1 MADIEKLTVTLEA
14 NVANYNADLAKAAQT
29 TAQQTKA
36 MENSFA
42 RLGTFGQRTPQ
53 NFDKIAA
60 GMSSVGKAALHSHV
74 EQELLNASLSK
85 AEIAAGGVTHAIGA
99 MSTQGMAAFHAL
111 RGGAEQLLAGQDPF
125 RVLAL
130 ELNNLTYAASGAG
143 GLKTAFGE
151 AIGIFRGLLNPVV
164 ALTGG
169 IVGLGLAAIGLQ
181 ARWASAQEKINLA
194 LTGVGKSA
202 GITAGQ
208 VNQIADAVSKSG
220 EVSRSEASD
229 IATAIASTG
238 RASADATE
246 QATALAKSYSL
257 VFNKDLNKS
266 AIDLANAIA
275 NPGAAIDALNARL
288 GVWSAKQ
295 IEMVKNLD
303 ASGQRQKAAKILIDG
318 LKDSI
323 GEAAEKTDFW
333 SRSWDKVSTSI
344 SNFFTAT
351 GKGIDKAIGNQS
363 PEDALV
369 DRLADAKDRLE
380 GLRSGHFNLLGGV
393 SFGDPAEIK
402 KTSDEVKDLEA
413 QLNALRKAS
422 EDTRDAADVSNLVK
436 NIDPTIQKLN
446 DLQTT
451 IDKIKSVPTD
461 KLGAASQDVVKN
473 VLASLQSQHDLL
485 AKDISLSQQKYG
497 VTLAQA
503 EAEKRAAKIEI
514 DGITARTPA
523 QKADIA
529 YLQTRNA
536 LLDQGKSPQEAE
548 IGAQIARTKSL
559 TEAQYQLSEAQRDR
573 IFQSQQSVD
582 QGVIENSTIG
592 RSVEVTT
599 RLTQQFQLLAAAK
612 AEAFKNGLVDKS
624 GNPIVSAQE
633 QLDALVKADELS
645 RQAGKGAN
653 DRLAF
658 EQNFDRAQIGRD
670 STEQQVY
677 ARLQSAGLLDNGE
690 IVSAQAKMRAEQER
704 FNITLAQTIDI
715 EKGFAS
721 TFLHDLISGKS
732 AAESLGNALND
743 VASKLLDMGIDKLI
757 SGTAGGSGGLLAVAG
772 SLFSGF
778 ADGGIFVPGQGPQKL
793 KTFAGGGISNQ
804 AAIFGEAGPE
814 AAIPLKGGKVPVDLR
829 MPKVAAAPS
838 MPNINISIDARN
850 ATPQA
855 IDKLNSETMPDL
867 EKRMRAIVID
877 TLGRSSA
884 AKKAVRRA

>member
-1 MADIEKLTVTLEA
+1 MADVEKLTVTLEA

-74 EQELLNASLSK
+74 EQELLNTSLSK

-257 VFNKDLNKS
+257 VFNKDLDKS
-266 AIDLANAIA
+266 AMDLANAIA

-413 QLNALRKAS
+413 QLNALRKTS

-461 KLGAASQDVVKN
+461 KLDAASQAVVKN
-473 VLASLQSQHDLL
+473 VLSSLQSQHDLL

-503 EAEKRAAKIEI
+503 SAEERAAKIEI
-514 DGITARTPA
+514 DGIKARTPA
-523 QKADIA
+523 QKADVE
-529 YLQTRNA
+529 YLRTRNA
-536 LLDQGKSPQEAE
+536 LLDQGKNPKEAE
-548 IGAQIARTKSL
+548 NDAQLARTKSL

-582 QGVIENSTIG
+582 QTQVENSTIG
-592 RSVEVTT
+592 RSVDVATT
-599 RLTQQFQLLAAAK
+599 LTQRFQLLAAAR
-612 AEAFKNGLVDKS
+612 AEAHKNGTV
-624 GNPIVSAQE
+624 VSPDEIAAMDRAAASLGKLAQANAALNAQHNARFDIAQLGRDRQE
-633 QLDALVKADELS
+633 QNVFGTLESD
-645 RQAGKGAN
+645 
-653 DRLAF
+653 
-658 EQNFDRAQIGRD
+658 
-670 STEQQVY
+670 
-677 ARLQSAGLLDNGE
+677 GLLDNGQ
-690 IVSAQAKMRAEQER
+690 IVSAQAKQTAEILRTREA
-704 FNITLAQTIDI
+704 LADLADT
-715 EKGFAS
+715 EKTFAS
-721 TFLHDLISGKS
+721 NFLHDLIEGKS
-732 AAESLGNALND
+732 AAAALGDALNA
-743 VASKLLDMGIDKLI
+743 VASKLLESGIDSLI
-757 SGTAGGSGGLLAVAG
+757 AGATSSGANKSIL
-772 SLFSGF
+772 SLFGF
-778 ADGGIFVPGQGPQKL
+778 ADGGVFVPGKGPQKL

-829 MPKVAAAPS
+829 MPKVAAAPIS
-838 MPNINISIDARN
+838 TPNVNITINAPNSTKESVDAMN
-850 ATPQA
+850 ANTIPK
-855 IDKLNSETMPDL
+855 IREIVRSEILQT
-867 EKRMRAIVID
+867 AH
-877 TLGRSSA
+877 RSSA
-884 AKKAVRRA
+884 FKKAIRQ